1 MDFPTME
8 SVIKQPTIIEG
19 SNAISLALSAPQ
31 TGNQE
36 ETSVLGLDTNQL
48 EKRYCTIKAVV
59 LHWYGEHLDKG
70 YYGPAHEATK
80 LTKTLADWGWQT
92 EDHFI
97 MPDNPVRKTAK
108 FLRGLTRASKSDE
121 LLVVYY
127 VGHGY
132 RSSRK
137 STPQPFRVGRQDS
150 PGSDD
155 ASIDWPIIRSVLE
168 AAKCDVLMFLN
179 CCHGADAWVSRNLQ
193 RDGFK
198 GPPGKAMRI
207 LAATSENEEAYMYE
221 PISFGTLLKK
231 VLDSARMRLGLDM
244 SISIPMLTQA
254 MRDEVKQSTHF
265 KVKDIVHSRFKPMN
279 PRLHYSQ
286 VDGESQ
292 DIWLHRTLGDQ
303 CISEII
309 PSELL
314 VCTWYQPLSGPAGEY
329 WQRELQAIIL

>member
-1 MDFPTME
+1 ME

-19 SNAISLALSAPQ
+19 SNAVSLALSVPQ

-36 ETSVLGLDTNQL
+36 ETSVLGLDTSQL
-48 EKRYCTIKAVV
+48 ERRYCSIKAVV
-59 LHWYGEHLDKG
+59 LHWYGEDLDKG

-80 LTKTLADWGWQT
+80 LAKTLADWGWQT

-97 MPDNPVRKTAK
+97 MPDDPVKKTAK
-108 FLRGLTRASKSDE
+108 FLRGLTRESKSDE

-127 VGHGY
+127 VGHGR

-137 STPQPFRVGRQDS
+137 PTPQPFSVARR
-150 PGSDD
+150 GSSCGND

-168 AAKCDVLMFLN
+168 GAKCDVVMFLN
-179 CCHGADAWVSRNLQ
+179 CCYGADAWVSRNLQ

-198 GPPGKAMRI
+198 GPPGKVMCI
-207 LAATSENEEAYMYE
+207 LAATSENEIASIHE
-221 PISFGTLLKK
+221 PISFGTLLKR

-254 MRDEVKQSTHF
+254 MRDEIKQSTHF
-265 KVKDIVHSRFKPMN
+265 QVKDIVHGRFQPMN
-279 PRLHYSQ
+279 PRLQYSQ
-286 VDGESQ
+286 VDGESR

-303 CISEII
+303 SISEII
-309 PSELL
+309 PLEVLI
-314 VCTWYQPLSGPAGEY
+314 CTWYQPLSGPAGEY
-329 WQRELQAIIL
+329 WQRELQATIL